1 MEIDQNKF
9 MNLVMEKTNKKL
21 NDLQAQ
27 TIVLEAQL
35 QLAVEINSQLQDQI
49 SKYNKKKDKTD
60 IETSSFQNWVYTH
73 VYAI

>member
-35 QLAVEINSQLQDQI
+35 QLAIEINSQLQDQI

-60 IETSSFQNWVYTH
+60 IETSSFQN
-73 VYAI
+73 

>member
-35 QLAVEINSQLQDQI
+35 QLAVELNSQLQDQI

-60 IETSSFQNWVYTH
+60 IETSSFQN
-73 VYAI
+73 

>member
-60 IETSSFQNWVYTH
+60 IETSSFQN
-73 VYAI
+73 